1 MNVAVLNKTA
11 KAIILLILTRQ
22 EPHSEKSNCPRHR
35 FELVARIQRPRC
47 GNLPSVFGGEPELRH
62 QPLGDSTKVSPAGGS
77 RSCVAPTLEGG
88 GPEVS
93 KPFVAEDVPRRSPPK
108 MKNPSHFRIWIPS
121 SGDVFGGGTAV
132 ERAEHKSLSRPKSFW
147 EGGSRGRGNVCRRRR
162 PPKTTSDPRIPY
174 RRLRRRCRR
183 RDVHGVV
190 LHTNLGMGGV
200 PRSRKRLSR
209 RRPPIL

>member
-88 GPEVS
+88 VPKSRNLLSPKTSPEEAPRRCKILVIFGSGYRLRATSSAEVPPSRGPNTKVCHDQKVFGREGVPEVAET
-93 KPFVAEDVPRRSPPK
+93 FVAEDVPRRSPPK
-108 MKNPSHFRIWIPS
+108 MQNPSHF
-121 SGDVFGGGTAV
+121 
-132 ERAEHKSLSRPKSFW
+132 
-147 EGGSRGRGNVCRRRR
+147 
-162 PPKTTSDPRIPY
+162 
-174 RRLRRRCRR
+174 
-183 RDVHGVV
+183 
-190 LHTNLGMGGV
+190 
-200 PRSRKRLSR
+200 
-209 RRPPIL
+209 